1 MERTRVR
8 EVNGMVGVM
17 VGDKDRISP
26 APITVRLTVD
36 KLGKTLSLA
45 IDEVGVMYA
54 IPLETI
60 ADWIEVK
67 DNG

>member
-8 EVNGMVGVM
+8 VVNGMLGAEN
-17 VGDKDRISP
+17 RIKP
-26 APITVRLTVD
+26 VPITVRLTVD
-36 KLGKTLSLA
+36 AIGKSLSLA
-45 IDEVGVMYA
+45 SDDIGVMFM

-67 DNG
+67 NNG